1 MVLQFIKRFNDDK
14 WLTGNCYYFAIILK
28 ERFNG
33 IIYYDVINSHFIT
46 LIDNIFYDFNGIT
59 IPDKPIKWDSFK
71 EYDYIQYNRILKEI
85 IE

>member
-1 MVLQFIKRFNDDK
+1 MVLQFIKRFTDNK
-14 WLTGNCYYFAIILK
+14 WVTGNCYYFAIILK

-46 LIDNIFYDFNGIT
+46 LIDNIYYDFNGII

-71 EYDYIQYNRILKEI
+71 EYDYIQYNRIIKEI